1 MLILSLALARFRR
14 SGAVAAL
21 DAQQRLQVG
30 LLPGL
35 LRAVQVLLTVRLLL
49 TQLLRLLLLC
59 GPLRCWLLQIPLLRY
74 LHILKSSTGTCK
86 KRLEGGI
93 ECSLQYS

>member
-1 MLILSLALARFRR
+1 MLVLGLALARVRR
-14 SGAVAAL
+14 GGAVAAL

-49 TQLLRLLLLC
+49 TRKVLLLQLC
-59 GPLRCWLLQIPLLRY
+59 GPLRCTLLLVPLLRC
-74 LHILKSSTGTCK
+74 LHMLKGSTLCVRHSAG
-86 KRLEGGI
+86 RWR
-93 ECSLQYS
+93 